1 MNKSQTIKNLFD
13 SLSEDYN
20 KRKSSDRVFMN
31 YFNSQ
36 RLKVACS
43 SIRNFK
49 NSSVLDLG
57 AGTGFLYDHLKE
69 KGFNTDLY
77 VGVDISSK
85 MLEKSNSS

>member
-1 MNKSQTIKNLFD
+1 
-13 SLSEDYN
+13 
-20 KRKSSDRVFMN
+20 MN
-31 YFNSQ
+31 YFNNQ

-43 SIRNFK
+43 SINNFK

-77 VGVDISSK
+77 LGVDISSK
-85 MLEKSNSS
+85 MLEKSNIPKESRVVANITLETEYS